1 MQLCL
6 CLVVDYGMDHWMGSL
21 CMVLPSISSPSFVS
35 VTPSM
40 GIVFPI
46 LRRDEVST
54 LVFLL
59 LELFEKLRIPKIQL
73 VCVHF

>member
-1 MQLCL
+1 
-6 CLVVDYGMDHWMGSL
+6 
-21 CMVLPSISSPSFVS
+21 MVLPSISSPSFVS

-40 GIVFPI
+40 GIVFSI

-73 VCVHF
+73 VRVHF